1 MEVYLLAY
9 ITLALY
15 VSGRI
20 HSSVALKPPV
30 PTGCVR
36 EQSGHLGKEIEASV

>member
-9 ITLALY
+9 IILALY

-20 HSSVALKPPV
+20 HSSVALKPAV
-30 PTGCVR
+30 PTGWVQG
-36 EQSGHLGKEIEASV
+36 QSGHFGKEIEASV